1 MIASIL
7 TSLGTLFIDSCLLRT
22 ITIARAY
29 YVWCNNYKSSY
40 ISKST
45 FDKLNIPE
53 YGSEE
58 AASHNERIIKGNEY
72 HVMIRTTEATY
83 LIRIGQSYHDAMKV
97 AEQITRGF
105 WFQAC
110 SSGEMS
116 YIDLRDESNPNLIP
130 TLLPEETTNE
140 LLSLLEEL

>member
-58 AASHNERIIKGNEY
+58 AASHDERIIKGNE
-72 HVMIRTTEATY
+72 
-83 LIRIGQSYHDAMKV
+83 
-97 AEQITRGF
+97 
-105 WFQAC
+105 
-110 SSGEMS
+110 
-116 YIDLRDESNPNLIP
+116 
-130 TLLPEETTNE
+130 
-140 LLSLLEEL
+140 